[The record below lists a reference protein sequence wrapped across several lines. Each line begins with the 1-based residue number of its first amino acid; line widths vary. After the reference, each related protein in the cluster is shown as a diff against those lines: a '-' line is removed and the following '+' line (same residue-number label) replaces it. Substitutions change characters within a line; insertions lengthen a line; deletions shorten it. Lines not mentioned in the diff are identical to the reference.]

1 MAYTITKSNGGTLIL
16 LNDGLTDKQVTSLT
30 LVGKNVSNFGD
41 DQNENFVHL
50 LENFSSA
57 FEPRSPIQGQLWY
70 NTSTYVSRPS
80 VFDGTNWRSI
90 ATLLYSNTTT
100 DTLVN
105 AGFNN
110 YVADKPGDFWFNSS
124 NKQLYVITSTAKD
137 MTLIGPEAVPGFGT
151 TKMSSVKI
159 KDTTNAYRPVIEMTV
174 DGQIVGVV
182 STLTFATNEID
193 PYNIYKGITLS
204 SDAALSAQTI
214 WAATAN
220 AMTLISGQVLAD
232 NADITALT
240 AVNGSIQTLNAGA
253 INGNT
258 AVINT
263 VTSTVLDAG
272 TANVTTLH
280 VTNLTAAGT
289 GLIYGDWRFNAYA
302 TITPNLD
309 GSNDIG
315 ASTVRFNNVYTKSLS
330 SGNAANAG
338 DITGF
343 WKLTSGSTIAP
354 TTDLGNSLGATSKRF
369 NTIYTTGLSTTN
381 DATAI
386 SIIGSPN
393 VTGHVTPSVSTNYN
407 LGSLSNKWAQIYVDN
422 VQTNAVDANE
432 VNSAAA
438 TFANLSVL
446 DATIGTLMDAYAH
459 TINQFD
465 TDGTF
470 AANSDARFAT
480 QRAIKTYVDYV
491 ASQLTNLINSI
502 PGSDTDVTLSAN
514 SNSRIATQRAT
525 KTYVDNTRA
534 ALQAEI
540 DAIPYGNFGANQ
552 VYENVTVAR
561 TFGTSYVN
569 TTGKTIFVNV
579 TVTTPD
585 NDGDDPYQWT
595 IAFVNGIEVSR
606 EMWVNNYQGSPVWMT
621 LQFFVPPGA
630 SYYVNIYTTDE
641 PPNQL
646 SFGQSIL
653 NWVEFR

>member
-57 FEPRSPIQGQLWY
+57 FEPRSPLQGQLWY
-70 NTSTYVSRPS
+70 NTSTNVSRPS

-110 YVADKPGDFWFNSS
+110 FVADKPGDFWFNSS

-240 AVNGSIQTLNAGA
+240 SR
-253 INGNT
+253 T
-258 AVINT
+258 AVIDSITGGLINGT
-263 VTSTVLDAG
+263 TATISNLSSTLINASNIEVNNI
-272 TANVTTLH
+272 TAN
-280 VTNLTAAGT
+280 NLIANGT
-289 GLIYGDWRFNAYA
+289 GLITGNWKLNSNGFL
-302 TITPNLD
+302 TPNID

-315 ASTVRFNNVYTKSLS
+315 ASTIRFNNVYTKSLS
-330 SGNAANAG
+330 SGNTANAG

-343 WKLTSGSTIAP
+343 WKLTAGSTIAP
-354 TTDLGNSLGATSKRF
+354 TTDLGNSLGATNKRF

-381 DATAI
+381 DSTAI

-393 VTGHVTPSVSTNYN
+393 VTGHITPSVGTIYD
-407 LGSLSNKWAQIYVDN
+407 LGSNTNKWAQIYVDN

-432 VNSAAA
+432 INSAAA

-446 DATIGTLMDAYAH
+446 DATIGTLIDAYAH

-491 ASQLTNLINSI
+491 ATQLTNLINSI

-552 VYENVTVAR
+552 TYENVTVAR
-561 TFGTSYVN
+561 NFGTSYVN
-569 TTGKTIFVNV
+569 TTGKTIYVDALV
-579 TVTTPD
+579 TSGD
-585 NDGDDPYQWT
+585 SDWDDPVIWA
-595 IAFVNGIEVSR
+595 IGFVNGVEVNR
-606 EMWVNNYQGSPVWMT
+606 GIWTAAPGAPCWITVN
-621 LQFFVPPGA
+621 FFVPPGA
-630 SYYVNIYTTDE
+630 SYYINIYCPDE

-646 SFGQSIL
+646 SYGQSIARW
-653 NWVEFR
+653 NEFR